1 MTQYCRYCT
10 YCCYGDGVWC
20 EKRQTTL
27 SEQYAKSTNKCKYF
41 VLNLID
47 AFHENERGYI
57 PRKKTEKKYEQIMLN
72 VEGEND
78 NL

>member
-27 SEQYAKSTNKCKYF
+27 SERYAKGTNKCKDF
-41 VLNLID
+41 ALNPID
-47 AFHENERGYI
+47 AFYENERGYV